1 MTVTVVWLIAFA
13 VLLFLCLSRW
23 EASVSAG
30 LDKLLPSV
38 LRSEDDRWV
47 WSPAIA
53 VLGATA
59 IVRPV
64 DLLLTLILIA
74 LIAFVGGKLVCW
86 GMRKARFH

>member
-1 MTVTVVWLIAFA
+1 MTVTVIWLIAFA
-13 VLLFLCLSRW
+13 VILFLCLSRW

-30 LDKLLPSV
+30 LDKLIPAV
-38 LRSEDDRWV
+38 LRSDDDRWV

-64 DLLLTLILIA
+64 DLLLTLIIIAVIA
-74 LIAFVGGKLVCW
+74 LVGGKLACW
-86 GMRKARFH
+86 AMRKANFH

>member
-1 MTVTVVWLIAFA
+1 MTLTVIWLIAFA
-13 VLLFLCLSRW
+13 VILFLCLSRW
-23 EASVSAG
+23 EATVSSA
-30 LDKLLPSV
+30 LDKLMPSV

-64 DLLLTLILIA
+64 DLLLTLVIIGLIV
-74 LIAFVGGKLVCW
+74 LIGSKLVCW
-86 GMRKARFH
+86 AMRKANFH